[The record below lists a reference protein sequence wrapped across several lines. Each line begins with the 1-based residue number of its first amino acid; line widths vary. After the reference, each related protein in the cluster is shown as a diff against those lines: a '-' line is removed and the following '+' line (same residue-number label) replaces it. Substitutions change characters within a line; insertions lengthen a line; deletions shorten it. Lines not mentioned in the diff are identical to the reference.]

1 MRRIETE
8 LAGSLKKTLPDTYM
22 LLQGSTLSVHD
33 AVRFVVLTGSRG
45 PKGGFRPDSDI
56 DISMLIDT
64 CMLQSTKN
72 PGELMYEVIND
83 TISTWTS
90 IVEIDIAVVY
100 DKLQY
105 GLRCFQ
111 ITSIKS
117 LKCKLIKPDCFGV
130 YKTQKGFN
138 GFVPDIGLSIEK
150 VYPMLQIW
158 ALKQ

>member
-1 MRRIETE
+1 
-8 LAGSLKKTLPDTYM
+8 
-22 LLQGSTLSVHD
+22 
-33 AVRFVVLTGSRG
+33 
-45 PKGGFRPDSDI
+45 
-56 DISMLIDT
+56 
-64 CMLQSTKN
+64 
-72 PGELMYEVIND
+72 MYEVIND

-100 DKLQY
+100 DKLQC

-111 ITSIKS
+111 ITSIES